1 MTLRKVCIVM
11 NIGTISYWFFEAFE
25 SMKKNMKNVLISIST
40 MFATMLIVACGYMVL
55 VNANSIIEQ
64 KQEASSKIM
73 AYLDIDVTEDEVNT
87 IKTRLMGM
95 QGVKK
100 VEYISQDEAIKKAG
114 EIKNI
119 LVSGYTEEQLKEIYQ
134 PYFKVT
140 FETLEAQDEI
150 IIMLR
155 NSDGVGKNEN
165 DVVVSESAEKAIK
178 EAQSTKIIAITAM
191 ILIIE
196 LSVFLMVN
204 TMKLMLYARR
214 KEISIMKYVGAKDT
228 FVKMPFAIEGVI
240 MSLVAVLMVI
250 LLVRICYNPIIE
262 MIGRRASYKYMTLED
277 ILPNLRLMLVVI
289 GTGIGIFGST
299 MSMNKYLDV

>member
-1 MTLRKVCIVM
+1 M

-150 IIMLR
+150 ISMLR

-240 MSLVAVLMVI
+240 MSLVAVLIVI

>member
-1 MTLRKVCIVM
+1 M

-100 VEYISQDEAIKKAG
+100 VEYVSQDEAIKKAG
-114 EIKNI
+114 EIKSI
-119 LVSGYTEEQLKEIYQ
+119 LVSGYSEEQLKEIYQ

-150 IIMLR
+150 ISMLR
-155 NSDGVGKNEN
+155 SSDGVGKNEN

-240 MSLVAVLMVI
+240 MSLVAVLIVI

>member
-1 MTLRKVCIVM
+1 M

-150 IIMLR
+150 ISMLR

-191 ILIIE
+191 ILIID
-196 LSVFLMVN
+196 LSFFLMVN

>member
-87 IKTRLMGM
+87 INTRLLGM

-100 VEYISQDEAIKKAG
+100 VEYVSQDEAIKKAG
-114 EIKNI
+114 EIKSI

-150 IIMLR
+150 ISMLR

-240 MSLVAVLMVI
+240 MSLVAVLIVI
-250 LLVRICYNPIIE
+250 LLVRICYNPIIG
-262 MIGRRASYKYMTLED
+262 MIGRRASYKYMTLEN
-277 ILPNLRLMLVVI
+277 ILPNLRLMLVII

>member
-150 IIMLR
+150 ISMLR

-262 MIGRRASYKYMTLED
+262 MIGRRASYKYITLED

>member
-1 MTLRKVCIVM
+1 M

-119 LVSGYTEEQLKEIYQ
+119 LVSGYTE
-134 PYFKVT
+134 
-140 FETLEAQDEI
+140 
-150 IIMLR
+150 
-155 NSDGVGKNEN
+155 
-165 DVVVSESAEKAIK
+165 
-178 EAQSTKIIAITAM
+178 
-191 ILIIE
+191 
-196 LSVFLMVN
+196 
-204 TMKLMLYARR
+204 
-214 KEISIMKYVGAKDT
+214 
-228 FVKMPFAIEGVI
+228 
-240 MSLVAVLMVI
+240 
-250 LLVRICYNPIIE
+250 
-262 MIGRRASYKYMTLED
+262 
-277 ILPNLRLMLVVI
+277 
-289 GTGIGIFGST
+289 
-299 MSMNKYLDV
+299 

>member
-1 MTLRKVCIVM
+1 
-11 NIGTISYWFFEAFE
+11 
-25 SMKKNMKNVLISIST
+25 MKKNMKNVLISIST

-100 VEYISQDEAIKKAG
+100 VEYVSQDEAIKKAG
-114 EIKNI
+114 EIKSI
-119 LVSGYTEEQLKEIYQ
+119 LVSGYSEEQLKEIYQ

-150 IIMLR
+150 ISMLR
-155 NSDGVGKNEN
+155 SSDGVGKNEN

-240 MSLVAVLMVI
+240 MSLVAVLIVI

>member
-1 MTLRKVCIVM
+1 M

-150 IIMLR
+150 ISMLR

>member
-150 IIMLR
+150 ISMLR

-250 LLVRICYNPIIE
+250 LLIRICYNPIIE

>member
-1 MTLRKVCIVM
+1 M

-150 IIMLR
+150 ISMLR

-178 EAQSTKIIAITAM
+178 EAQSTKIIDITAM

>member
-11 NIGTISYWFFEAFE
+11 NIGTISYWFYEAFE
-25 SMKKNMKNVLISIST
+25 SMKKNIKNVLISIST

-55 VNANSIIEQ
+55 VNSNSIIEQ

-73 AYLDIDVTEDEVNT
+73 AYLDIAVTDDEVDAIN
-87 IKTRLMGM
+87 TRLLGM

-100 VEYISQDEAIKKAG
+100 VEYVSQDEAIKKAG
-114 EIKNI
+114 ELKSI
-119 LVSGYTEEQLKEIYQ
+119 LVSGYSEEQLKEIYQ
-134 PYFKVT
+134 PYFKIT

-150 IIMLR
+150 ISMLR
-155 NSDGVGKNEN
+155 NADGVGKNEN

-178 EAQSTKIIAITAM
+178 EAKSTKVIAITAM

-228 FVKMPFAIEGVI
+228 FVKMPFAIEGVV
-240 MSLVAVLMVI
+240 MSLIAVFIVI
-250 LLVRICYNPIIE
+250 LLVRVCYTPIIE
-262 MIGRRASYKYMTLED
+262 MIGRRASYKYMILED
-277 ILPNLRLMLVVI
+277 ILPNLRLMLVII

>member
-1 MTLRKVCIVM
+1 M

>member
-1 MTLRKVCIVM
+1 M

-25 SMKKNMKNVLISIST
+25 SMKKNMNNVLISIST

-150 IIMLR
+150 ISMLR

>member
-73 AYLDIDVTEDEVNT
+73 AYLDIDVTEDEVNN

-114 EIKNI
+114 EIKSI

-150 IIMLR
+150 ISMLR

>member
-1 MTLRKVCIVM
+1 M
-11 NIGTISYWFFEAFE
+11 NIGTISYWFFESFE

-150 IIMLR
+150 ISMLR

>member
-114 EIKNI
+114 EIKSI

-150 IIMLR
+150 ISMLKDA
-155 NSDGVGKNEN
+155 DGVGKNAN

-262 MIGRRASYKYMTLED
+262 MIGRRASYKYMPLED

>member
-1 MTLRKVCIVM
+1 M

-114 EIKNI
+114 EIKSI

-150 IIMLR
+150 ISMLKDA
-155 NSDGVGKNEN
+155 DGVGKNAN

-262 MIGRRASYKYMTLED
+262 MIGRRASYKYMPLED

>member
-1 MTLRKVCIVM
+1 M

-40 MFATMLIVACGYMVL
+40 MFATLLIVACGYMVL

-150 IIMLR
+150 ISMLR

>member
-1 MTLRKVCIVM
+1 M

-114 EIKNI
+114 EIKSI

-150 IIMLR
+150 ISMLKDA
-155 NSDGVGKNEN
+155 DGVGKNAN

-250 LLVRICYNPIIE
+250 LLVRICYSPIIE
-262 MIGRRASYKYMTLED
+262 MIGRRASYKYMPLED

>member
-1 MTLRKVCIVM
+1 M

-100 VEYISQDEAIKKAG
+100 VEYVSQDEAIKKAG
-114 EIKNI
+114 EIKSI
-119 LVSGYTEEQLKEIYQ
+119 LVSGYSEEQLKEIYQ
-134 PYFKVT
+134 PYFKIT

-150 IIMLR
+150 ISMLR
-155 NSDGVGKNEN
+155 SSDGVGKNEN

-240 MSLVAVLMVI
+240 MSLVAVLIVI

>member
-150 IIMLR
+150 ISMLR

>member
-114 EIKNI
+114 EIKSI

-150 IIMLR
+150 ISMLR

-178 EAQSTKIIAITAM
+178 EAKSTKIIAITAM

>member
-1 MTLRKVCIVM
+1 M

-150 IIMLR
+150 ISMLR

-250 LLVRICYNPIIE
+250 LLVRICYNPIID

>member
-119 LVSGYTEEQLKEIYQ
+119 LVSGYTE
-134 PYFKVT
+134 
-140 FETLEAQDEI
+140 
-150 IIMLR
+150 
-155 NSDGVGKNEN
+155 
-165 DVVVSESAEKAIK
+165 
-178 EAQSTKIIAITAM
+178 
-191 ILIIE
+191 
-196 LSVFLMVN
+196 
-204 TMKLMLYARR
+204 
-214 KEISIMKYVGAKDT
+214 
-228 FVKMPFAIEGVI
+228 
-240 MSLVAVLMVI
+240 
-250 LLVRICYNPIIE
+250 
-262 MIGRRASYKYMTLED
+262 
-277 ILPNLRLMLVVI
+277 
-289 GTGIGIFGST
+289 
-299 MSMNKYLDV
+299 

>member
-95 QGVKK
+95 QGVKQ

-150 IIMLR
+150 ISMLR

>member
-1 MTLRKVCIVM
+1 
-11 NIGTISYWFFEAFE
+11 
-25 SMKKNMKNVLISIST
+25 
-40 MFATMLIVACGYMVL
+40 
-55 VNANSIIEQ
+55 
-64 KQEASSKIM
+64 
-73 AYLDIDVTEDEVNT
+73 
-87 IKTRLMGM
+87 MGM

-150 IIMLR
+150 ISMLR

>member
-73 AYLDIDVTEDEVNT
+73 AYLDIDVTEDEVDT

-100 VEYISQDEAIKKAG
+100 VEYVSQDEAIKKAG
-114 EIKNI
+114 EIKSI
-119 LVSGYTEEQLKEIYQ
+119 LVSGYSEEQLKEIYQ

-150 IIMLR
+150 ISMLR

-240 MSLVAVLMVI
+240 MSLVAVLIVI